1 MNSLPPLEFGGVS
14 HWTAL
19 AVLLVAGLCIVE
31 LGQSYKKSVRNR
43 TAFWAGA
50 VFSPSVTVEGVV
62 PRGTAAA
69 ARIAASAAW
78 LLDVDDASLG

>member
-43 TAFWAGA
+43 TAFW
-50 VFSPSVTVEGVV
+50 FRT
-62 PRGTAAA
+62 
-69 ARIAASAAW
+69 
-78 LLDVDDASLG
+78 

>member
-43 TAFWAGA
+43 TAFWL
-50 VFSPSVTVEGVV
+50 
-62 PRGTAAA
+62 GTAC
-69 ARIAASAAW
+69 R
-78 LLDVDDASLG
+78 